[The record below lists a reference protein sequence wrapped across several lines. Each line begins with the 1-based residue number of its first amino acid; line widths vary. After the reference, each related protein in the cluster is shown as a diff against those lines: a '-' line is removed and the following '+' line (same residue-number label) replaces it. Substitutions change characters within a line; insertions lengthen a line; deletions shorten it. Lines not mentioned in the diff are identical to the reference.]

1 VNVIPAQLSSY
12 VLLSAVSQK
21 CVLQSPA
28 VKVILDAMAS
38 CSSRVAPQQFVNAAI
53 AVLSPQDQLDD
64 ITGPFIQAIIRL
76 P

>member
-1 VNVIPAQLSSY
+1 MLISSQLSSY
-12 VLLSAVSQK
+12 VLLSALSQK

-53 AVLSPQDQLDD
+53 AVLSPQDQLDGL
-64 ITGPFIQAIIRL
+64 TGPFIQAIL
-76 P
+76 ELS